1 MGKRVSS
8 EDRTGSLPLPEMGC
22 SGSEGCD
29 GEAHDFFFKQPRN
42 AETGNGCK
50 SLTDLYP
57 YDFPKLARGVEFPR
71 VCKDDLWTQ
80 SGEGL

>member
-1 MGKRVSS
+1 MGRH
-8 EDRTGSLPLPEMGC
+8 TI
-22 SGSEGCD
+22 
-29 GEAHDFFFKQPRN
+29 FFFKQPRN

>member
-29 GEAHDFFFKQPRN
+29 GEAHDFFFLSSQEMQKL
-42 AETGNGCK
+42 ETDERTLQISIPMTSQGWH
-50 SLTDLYP
+50 
-57 YDFPKLARGVEFPR
+57 V
-71 VCKDDLWTQ
+71 
-80 SGEGL
+80 EGL